1 MRNLKE
7 IFSTENPNTQL
18 DIAMESLIDGDPGP
32 AFDHCIELLFQE
44 FSEFPLIDAPL
55 RLYRFVG
62 IPSKG
67 EGREAIMTDISSN
80 RITLGNPGKFNDP
93 MDPILHEWLK
103 LQISEAETKLE
114 RKLFQMLRNVL
125 KRLRICSLSGCQKS
139 NGLLSFCSHRSPQE
153 PYLNPLMWP
162 HYANSH
168 RGICIEY
175 EITQQNLDKY
185 NSSNELLRLLPV
197 SYRQQ
202 KPMTDYITLDNAISA
217 KASCWEYEEE
227 ARLIYFSKDMSKWIK
242 PDWRNET
249 QQDGEN
255 PQKYRDYI
263 SLGGFNVKS
272 IYFGSKISDKDKSE
286 VVHKLHNNRG
296 NVKLFQMTFRKDD
309 ITQLEANQ
317 L

>member
-7 IFSTENPNTQL
+7 IFNTENPNTQL
-18 DIAMESLIDGDPGP
+18 DIAMESLIDGDSGP

-44 FSEFPLIDAPL
+44 FRKFPQTVAPL

-80 RITLGNPGKFNDP
+80 RITLGNPDKFNDP
-93 MDPILHEWLK
+93 MDPILREWLK
-103 LQISEAETKLE
+103 LQISETKGKE
-114 RKLFQMLRNVL
+114 RKLFQMLRNLL

-139 NGLLSFCSHRSPQE
+139 NGLLSFGSHRSPQE

-168 RGICIEY
+168 KGICIEY
-175 EITQQNLDKY
+175 EITQQNLEEY
-185 NSSNELLRLLPV
+185 NNSNELLRLLPV

-202 KPMTDYITLDNAISA
+202 KPMTDYITLDNAIRA
-217 KASCWEYEEE
+217 KASCWKYEEE
-227 ARLIYFSKDMSKWIK
+227 VRLVYFGKDMSKWIK
-242 PDWRNET
+242 PDWRNES

-255 PQKYRDYI
+255 PQKYKDYI
-263 SLGGFNVKS
+263 SLDGFNVKA

-286 VVHKLHNNRG
+286 VVNKLHNNRG
-296 NVKLFQMTFRKDD
+296 NVNLFQMKFRRDD